1 MNRALPPLGFPAGA
15 AFVRMHPKMSASAI
29 IASQAGQFQIIDINN
44 PATLRLYHANVTSY
58 VTAMELAPS
67 GDALALMDADGYVQ
81 LWGAPEKMRFT
92 ELMNPVEW
100 YEDPPRPGV
109 TVNDDTSVVSFP
121 PTNYS
126 HLANGCFLALSIPS
140 ECRTTTTS
148 SYQPGRHTW
157 SLKSINFLRRL
168 MQIY

>member
-67 GDALALMDADGYVQ
+67 GDALALMDADGYIQ
-81 LWGAPEKMRFT
+81 LWGAPDKMEFT

-100 YEDPPRPGV
+100 YEDPPRTGV
-109 TVNDDTSVVSFP
+109 TINDDTFVVSF
-121 PTNYS
+121 
-126 HLANGCFLALSIPS
+126 LSMSRFYI
-140 ECRTTTTS
+140 C
-148 SYQPGRHTW
+148 
-157 SLKSINFLRRL
+157 
-168 MQIY
+168 